1 MESRA
6 RLFGHAIHPILVV
19 FPLGLLVS
27 SLIFDIIGLAIGIQT
42 LAAVS
47 FWNIAAGV
55 VGGLVAAVFG
65 LIDWL
70 AIPTGTRARA
80 VGLWHGL
87 GNVLLVVLFL
97 ISWLLRLGVP
107 GYAPSTTAMVLSVI
121 AVLLGMVTGWLGGE
135 LVQRLGVGVAPGANP
150 NAPSSLS
157 AELTQ
162 PQAGRSGERRGP
174 AATG

>member
-6 RLFGHAIHPILVV
+6 RLFGHAIHPILIV
-19 FPLGLLVS
+19 FPLGLLVT
-27 SLIFDIIGLAIGIQT
+27 SLIFDIIGLATSAET

-55 VGGLVAAVFG
+55 IGGLLAAVFG

-70 AIPTGTRARA
+70 AIPRGTRARA

-97 ISWLLRLGVP
+97 ISWLLRLGAP
-107 GYAPSTTAMVLSVI
+107 GHVPSTPALVLSVI
-121 AVLLGMVTGWLGGE
+121 AVALGVVTGWLGGE
-135 LVQRLGVGVAPGANP
+135 LVQRLGVGVATGANP

-157 AELTQ
+157 VGSAQ
-162 PQAGRSGERRGP
+162 PRVGRSRERRGP
-174 AATG
+174 SAAG

>member
-6 RLFGHAIHPILVV
+6 RLFGHAIHPILIV
-19 FPLGLLVS
+19 FPLGLLVT
-27 SLIFDIIGLAIGIQT
+27 SLIFDIIGLATGTQT

-55 VGGLVAAVFG
+55 IGGLLAAVFG

-87 GNVLLVVLFL
+87 GNVVLVVLFL
-97 ISWLLRLGVP
+97 ISWLLRLGAQ
-107 GYAPSTTAMVLSVI
+107 GYAPSTTALVLSVI
-121 AVLLGMVTGWLGGE
+121 AVVLGMVTGWLGGE

-157 AELTQ
+157 GETAQTQ
-162 PQAGRSGERRGP
+162 VTVTGERRGP
-174 AATG
+174 VATG